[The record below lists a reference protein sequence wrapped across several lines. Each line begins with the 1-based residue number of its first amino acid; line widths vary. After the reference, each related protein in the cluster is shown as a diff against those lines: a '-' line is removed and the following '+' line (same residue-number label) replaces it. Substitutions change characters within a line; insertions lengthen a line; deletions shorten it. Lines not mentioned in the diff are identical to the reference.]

1 MSEMTSQIREH
12 MAVVASCGNH
22 VGTVD
27 GIEGNHMKL
36 TRSDNP
42 TGSGEHEYLPLSS
55 VSAIMDNEV
64 HLNINSE
71 EAKSAVVA
79 SPR

>member
-12 MAVVASCGNH
+12 MAVVASCGTH

-27 GIEGNHMKL
+27 GIEGKHIKL

-42 TGSGEHEYLPLSS
+42 TGSGEHEYLPLST
-55 VSAIMDNEV
+55 VGAIKDDAI

-71 EAKSAVVA
+71 EAKSAV
-79 SPR
+79 STSLQ